1 MSSVLC
7 FSRAAVHC
15 RILLLMPATA
25 TRLFQGKSNIPV
37 HVWGWR
43 NRDIFGKIDGKLQ
56 LLALVG
62 NDLLDGFKDMAL
74 MGSCFL
80 AQQAYD
86 PIKVRA

>member
-1 MSSVLC
+1 M
-7 FSRAAVHC
+7 
-15 RILLLMPATA
+15 
-25 TRLFQGKSNIPV
+25 
-37 HVWGWR
+37 
-43 NRDIFGKIDGKLQ
+43 FGKIDGKLQ